1 VVRVIIR
8 EVHKMDI
15 PWDPHY
21 VASVQLID
29 DEDNWVSKVFTID
42 FHNTKELERKVV
54 QEIIMYEMA
63 KLNYGKT
70 VARGGS

>member
-1 VVRVIIR
+1 MVRVIIR
-8 EVHKMDI
+8 EVHKMNV

-29 DEDNWVSKVFTID
+29 DEDNWVSKVFPID
-42 FHNTKELERKVV
+42 FHNTKELERKVI
-54 QEIIMYEMA
+54 QEIMMYEMA

-70 VARGGS
+70 VARGGG